1 MFSKN
6 FQRNEKMENTLKKVS
21 SANDVNGGAT
31 PTITTSSATCGGI
44 IVAASAAQCPTL
56 ACSSRCGKRNK

>member
-21 SANDVNGGAT
+21 SANDVNGGG
-31 PTITTSSATCGGI
+31 S
-44 IVAASAAQCPTL
+44 VAKL
-56 ACSSRCGKRNK
+56 DL